1 MPRRKN
7 FIFPIAALILTLS
20 CTAPETAGYPQ
31 SIESR
36 PAGSFVR
43 EQPSQVWFE
52 DRTEEIVAHAE
63 RLIEKNEREG
73 AALNQ
78 RWYTLKRFG
87 EYQDLIFSASNI
99 RFYGGL
105 ELDVRRQLNNHYS
118 SIVPVKDDQSEGEI
132 RLYLGERGGAAHDLI
147 IIGQNGREVALK
159 TIIRLIYLAK
169 FADEKR
175 KRKDPRKF
183 NSFSKSLK
191 VFHSSVSPTEEFI
204 RFFNR
209 YSIKHPDVV
218 MIGFRGDIR
227 SLLRQEG
234 VSDPKSYTDESL
246 RINWYP
252 NAHGKKVL
260 LVSIDENRIYAS
272 RSGALIEAIL
282 GISPDNPPAI
292 TFLGI
297 GGVIDEPEIVGTIV
311 TPTVVLSGDPFPAN
325 QSKGVLVHII
335 ANGAVD
341 ETSIRT
347 AHASVENVIVE
358 TTRWAD
364 QMKRLRVRTVDQE
377 LFHLI
382 NAINASAN
390 AHTVKVFVGIL
401 VTDNVASTPGANVG
415 PTLEHAEETISK
427 TGAVRQAYLS
437 KLLTKMGL
445 IKLDKSKLP
454 PAIEITR

>member
-1 MPRRKN
+1 MDRYRK
-7 FIFPIAALILTLS
+7 FIFPIVALILTLS
-20 CTAPETAGYPQ
+20 CTAPESAGYPG
-31 SIESR
+31 SLESK
-36 PAGSFVR
+36 PAGSLVR
-43 EQPSQVWFE
+43 EQAGQVWFD
-52 DRTEEIVAHAE
+52 DRTEDVVAHAE

-87 EYQDLIFSASNI
+87 EYQDVIFSASKI
-99 RFYGGL
+99 VFYGGL
-105 ELDVRRQLNNHYS
+105 EHDVRRLLANQYS
-118 SIVPVKDDQSEGEI
+118 SIVPVKDDQSEGDI
-132 RLYLGERGGAAHDLI
+132 RLYFGERTGAAHDLI

-169 FADEKR
+169 FADEGR
-175 KRKDPRKF
+175 KQKDSRKF
-183 NSFSKSLK
+183 KSFNKSLK
-191 VFHSSVSPTEEFI
+191 VFHSSISPKEEFI

-209 YSIKHPDVV
+209 HGINHPDVV

-234 VSDPKSYTDESL
+234 VPDPESYADESL
-246 RINWYP
+246 RVNWYP

-282 GISPDNPPAI
+282 GISPDNPPAM

-311 TPTVVLSGDPFPAN
+311 TPTVVLNGDRFPAN
-325 QSKGVLVHII
+325 QNKGVLVHII
-335 ANGAVD
+335 ANRAVD

-358 TTRWAD
+358 TTQWAD
-364 QMKRLRVRTVDQE
+364 RMKRLRVRTVDQE
-377 LFHLI
+377 LFHLV
-382 NAINASAN
+382 NGINASAN
-390 AHTVKVFVGIL
+390 ARTMEIFAGIL
-401 VTDNVASTPGANVG
+401 LTDNVSSKLDANMG

-427 TGAVRQAYLS
+427 TAAVRQAYLS